1 MWYNSPTDG
10 SHLIA
15 QILSCCY
22 LIHKKE
28 VGCMKC
34 YQLTQDLEDNIAT
47 NKETT
52 MILIS
57 NPMLVLDFITRE
69 TGIMQL
75 REGSRLLGKKVKL
88 FCEAKA

>member
-1 MWYNSPTDG
+1 
-10 SHLIA
+10 
-15 QILSCCY
+15 
-22 LIHKKE
+22 
-28 VGCMKC
+28 
-34 YQLTQDLEDNIAT
+34 
-47 NKETT
+47 